1 MQGEG
6 GAGGQTQGETSMGG
20 GGRWSQEEPK
30 GADHGSPIS
39 GHDAAR
45 LTGTGCT
52 AGLNT
57 TPQHWI
63 LLFIFIVNHDNTGY
77 GGVNNE

>member
-1 MQGEG
+1 
-6 GAGGQTQGETSMGG
+6 MGG

-57 TPQHWI
+57 TPQH
-63 LLFIFIVNHDNTGY
+63 
-77 GGVNNE
+77 